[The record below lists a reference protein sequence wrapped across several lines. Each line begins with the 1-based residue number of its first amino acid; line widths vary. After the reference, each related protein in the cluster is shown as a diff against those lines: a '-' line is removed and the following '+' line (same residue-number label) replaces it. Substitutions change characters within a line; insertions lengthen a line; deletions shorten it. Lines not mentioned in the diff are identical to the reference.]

1 MFTCSLYPH
10 PMLKS
15 EEYKLFL
22 YFLQVEMFR
31 NFIIL
36 RDQEI
41 SLWRF
46 LNAETIFIKLTLFFF
61 QIKLLLTQMPKQ
73 TNSSLM

>member
-1 MFTCSLYPH
+1 
-10 PMLKS
+10 
-15 EEYKLFL
+15 
-22 YFLQVEMFR
+22 MFR
-31 NFIIL
+31 NFTIL

-41 SLWRF
+41 ILWRC

-61 QIKLLLTQMPKQ
+61 FLFQIKLLLTQMQKQ